1 MKYLLTKAAYFIFY
15 ALLLFGIVQGGKAAY
30 RFGYEVFGTVTV
42 QKAPGENVSFM
53 VRKEDTMSSVA
64 RHLEDSGLILDRR
77 SFLARTRLMDPRM
90 IELRPGYY
98 VLNTSMQYD
107 EIINQLT
114 VSEGIDSRHD
124 HR

>member
-30 RFGYEVFGTVTV
+30 RFGYEVFGPVTV

-53 VRKEDTMSSVA
+53 VRKEDTMSGVA